1 MQAFLWRIASACIP
15 NNYTSAL
22 QHRAPGAMSER
33 LARVL
38 DGEGEGASPSEQQ
51 DSTLAAVE
59 LEASPALYGER
70 RAAGCGTQRR
80 MLLHGD
86 RGGDAA
92 HELHACAAE
101 SELARQRA
109 EAEAQDKANRLRVAQ
124 EQLCEWAQQKEA
136 DALDLLLAAEQAAA
150 AAASTAGSNEMLLQ
164 QVQALRNMV
173 AEAAAEAKAFA
184 AQQKADVESLK
195 RSSRQVGARFSTCL
209 ARSGGRSHPTAAAS
223 WFGLGA
229 HQACLLHAG
238 QPPRKQW
245 RCGDEAAARG

>member
-1 MQAFLWRIASACIP
+1 
-15 NNYTSAL
+15 
-22 QHRAPGAMSER
+22 MSER

-136 DALDLLLAAEQAAA
+136 DALDLLLAAEQAAS

-229 HQACLLHAG
+229 HQGTKCLLHAG
-238 QPPRKQW
+238 QPP
-245 RCGDEAAARG
+245 